1 MARFL
6 TQEWVDEWNTAM
18 EGVPLPDP
26 GPDAGLAM
34 ADGRV
39 TVVEEVR
46 GTPDGDVRL
55 VMTIDAG
62 TVHLELAPGNGGDG
76 TDGGDHDGSAEPGEP
91 TPTVTIVLSY
101 LDAEAMSQG
110 QLSPAQALNAG
121 RIRVRGDLATLAA
134 SQQVLNHARSEVGDA
149 VAPTTY

>member
-18 EGVPLPDP
+18 EGVTLPDP

-62 TVHLELAPGNGGDG
+62 TVHLELAPGHGGDQG
-76 TDGGDHDGSAEPGEP
+76 GSAEPEET

-101 LDAEAMSQG
+101 PDAEAMSLG

-121 RIRVRGDLATLAA
+121 RIRVRGDLAALAA
-134 SQQVLNHARSEVGDA
+134 SQQVLNHARSGAGDA
-149 VAPTTY
+149 VAPTP

>member
-6 TQEWVDEWNTAM
+6 TPEWVAELNAALA
-18 EGVPLPDP
+18 GVPLPDP

-34 ADGRV
+34 TDGRV
-39 TVVEEVR
+39 TVVEEVH

-62 TVHLELAPGNGGDG
+62 TVHLALAPGDG
-76 TDGGDHDGSAEPGEP
+76 EDPPEPP
-91 TPTVTIVLSY
+91 PTVTIVLSY
-101 LDAEAMSQG
+101 PDAAAMSRG

-121 RIRVRGDLATLAA
+121 RIRVRGDLAALAA
-134 SQQVLNHARSEVGDA
+134 SQQILNHARSGAVDK